1 MRQSLWRAVGDNT
14 FALPLAAG
22 VLYPFAL
29 SPEVAAISMSGSTL
43 IAAIDGLILI
53 RTGLAGIRQP
63 GQPASAAKPC
73 ATAARIARSARPSR
87 CFAGMRLGYG

>member
-22 VLYPFAL
+22 VLYVFAL
-29 SPEVAAISMSGSTL
+29 SPWVAAISMSGSTL
-43 IAAIDGLILI
+43 IAATDGLILI
-53 RTGLAGIRQP
+53 RTSWRGLASRAK
-63 GQPASAAKPC
+63 PASAAKPG

-87 CFAGMRLGYG
+87 CIAGMRLGYG